1 MLNGLVYMFLDK
13 GKTEDIKED
22 LDVGFLQMEGPER
35 LLVKMCL
42 FGIILVYNTEI
53 GKGNPLILCN
63 FAYL

>member
-1 MLNGLVYMFLDK
+1 MYMFLDK

-22 LDVGFLQMEGPER
+22 LDVGFLQMDGPER
-35 LLVKMCL
+35 LLVKMRL

-63 FAYL
+63 FVCL

>member
-1 MLNGLVYMFLDK
+1 MFLDK

-35 LLVKMCL
+35 LLLVKMCL
-42 FGIILVYNTEI
+42 LGIILVYNTEI

-63 FAYL
+63 FVCL

>member
-1 MLNGLVYMFLDK
+1 MFLDK

-53 GKGNPLILCN
+53 GKGYPLILCN

>member
-1 MLNGLVYMFLDK
+1 MDWCICSL
-13 GKTEDIKED
+13 IKED
-22 LDVGFLQMEGPER
+22 GRYQGRFGRWFLADGGPER